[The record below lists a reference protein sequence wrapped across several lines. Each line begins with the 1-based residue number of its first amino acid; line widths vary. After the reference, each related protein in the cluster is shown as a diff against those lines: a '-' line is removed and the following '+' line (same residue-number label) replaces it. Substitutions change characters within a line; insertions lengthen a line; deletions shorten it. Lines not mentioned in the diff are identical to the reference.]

1 MPLVRQY
8 QIALNSVVTSHPQL
22 QRCLTRCVHCGIRFL
37 THPRNAGRVDLRC
50 PFGCREQHRKQRSS
64 QRSTAYYQTAAGK
77 QKKERLNG
85 KRSQHTRSGVV
96 KQQPQPKPDTGCE
109 SVPGRVS
116 VKIALRLDGMVLA
129 NSHLANS
136 RMLPYLRMVVRLVE
150 GIRLSCDELLR
161 VLRQAM
167 RQHSIAYRSRADYV
181 LSFLHQ
187 HPP

>member
-1 MPLVRQY
+1 MRQY
-8 QIALNSVVTSHPQL
+8 QIALDSVVESHPRL

-50 PFGCREQHRKQRSS
+50 PFGCREHHRKQRSS

-77 QKKERLNG
+77 QKKKSQNCNRYHRT
-85 KRSQHTRSGVV
+85 RSSKAEGQPELKQHTTCSNDS
-96 KQQPQPKPDTGCE
+96 P
-109 SVPGRVS
+109 PGRLS
-116 VKIALRLDGMVLA
+116 VKVALRLDGVILGEWDVRK
-129 NSHLANS
+129 S

-150 GIRLSCDELLR
+150 GIGLSCDELLK

-167 RQHSIAYRSRADYV
+167 RQHSLAYRSRTDYV